1 MTLATEVVIV
11 REETPVVVP
20 LVLIGGIV
28 TFITTLM
35 FLGMLAFVWAIV
47 ASTAAGSIAAPLFWL
62 ARRRDVY
69 GVAWCGV
76 LGAIAGVISVA
87 FAWAVDRAIY
97 RSLEIDLALVGI
109 AAIIGAATG
118 AIYGTVF
125 DVDNLPPGTVRW
137 RTMLILLVAI
147 VLEFG
152 LAFFI

>member
-1 MTLATEVVIV
+1 MRIV
-11 REETPVVVP
+11 REESPVVAP

-28 TFITTLM
+28 TFITTLL

-47 ASTAAGSIAAPLFWL
+47 GATAAFTVAGPLFWL
-62 ARRRDVY
+62 GRGRGLY
-69 GVAWCGV
+69 GVWFSSL
-76 LGAIAGVISVA
+76 LGATAGVTSVA
-87 FAWAVDRAIY
+87 LAWAVDRVAY
-97 RSLEIDLALVGI
+97 RSLEIDMALIGM

-147 VLEFG
+147 VLEFA
-152 LAFFI
+152 LAYFV